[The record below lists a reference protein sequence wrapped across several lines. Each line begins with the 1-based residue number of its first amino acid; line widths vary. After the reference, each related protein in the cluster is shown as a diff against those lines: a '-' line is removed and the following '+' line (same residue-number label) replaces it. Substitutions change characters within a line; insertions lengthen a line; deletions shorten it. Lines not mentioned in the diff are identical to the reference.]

1 MLFQHDILI
10 YAVIPLAFFLQWV
23 LFSTRWGLSIRT
35 VGEDKTVA
43 YAAGLRTKWLQY
55 QAIFVGGLL
64 AGLGGAHLSLA
75 FTGVWGEQMTS
86 GRGFIA
92 VALVIFAA
100 WSPLRAVLGALLYSA
115 FWLALLLAFA
125 VTAAWL
131 VQHDDPDQEEPQP
144 EWREGPNGFGLYDK
158 SDWRID
164 PHVTDDD

>member
-1 MLFQHDILI
+1 MSMTTNTHNG
-10 YAVIPLAFFLQWV
+10 
-23 LFSTRWGLSIRT
+23 RWSHRL
-35 VGEDKTVA
+35 
-43 YAAGLRTKWLQY
+43 
-55 QAIFVGGLL
+55 
-64 AGLGGAHLSLA
+64 
-75 FTGVWGEQMTS
+75 
-86 GRGFIA
+86 GRGAGRAWRGYLRREQRVAGWLVARGVPTGATTA
-92 VALVIFAA
+92 VLWIIKLAL
-100 WSPLRAVLGALLYSA
+100 LGALLYSA

>member
-1 MLFQHDILI
+1 MSMTTNTYNGRWSHRLGQGAGRAWRGYLRREQ
-10 YAVIPLAFFLQWV
+10 YVAGWLVMRGVPAGVATAVLWIIKL
-23 LFSTRWGLSIRT
+23 
-35 VGEDKTVA
+35 
-43 YAAGLRTKWLQY
+43 
-55 QAIFVGGLL
+55 
-64 AGLGGAHLSLA
+64 
-75 FTGVWGEQMTS
+75 
-86 GRGFIA
+86 
-92 VALVIFAA
+92 
-100 WSPLRAVLGALLYSA
+100 AVLGALLYFA

>member
-1 MLFQHDILI
+1 MTTNTHNGRWSHRLGRWAARAWRGYLRREQRVAGWLVTRGVPAGATT
-10 YAVIPLAFFLQWV
+10 AVLWIIKL
-23 LFSTRWGLSIRT
+23 
-35 VGEDKTVA
+35 
-43 YAAGLRTKWLQY
+43 
-55 QAIFVGGLL
+55 
-64 AGLGGAHLSLA
+64 
-75 FTGVWGEQMTS
+75 
-86 GRGFIA
+86 
-92 VALVIFAA
+92 
-100 WSPLRAVLGALLYSA
+100 AVLGALLYSA

>member
-1 MLFQHDILI
+1 MSMTTNTHNG
-10 YAVIPLAFFLQWV
+10 
-23 LFSTRWGLSIRT
+23 RWSHRL
-35 VGEDKTVA
+35 
-43 YAAGLRTKWLQY
+43 
-55 QAIFVGGLL
+55 
-64 AGLGGAHLSLA
+64 
-75 FTGVWGEQMTS
+75 
-86 GRGFIA
+86 GRGAGRAWRGYLRREQRVAGWLVTRGVPASAATA
-92 VALVIFAA
+92 VLWIVK
-100 WSPLRAVLGALLYSA
+100 LAVLGALLYSA